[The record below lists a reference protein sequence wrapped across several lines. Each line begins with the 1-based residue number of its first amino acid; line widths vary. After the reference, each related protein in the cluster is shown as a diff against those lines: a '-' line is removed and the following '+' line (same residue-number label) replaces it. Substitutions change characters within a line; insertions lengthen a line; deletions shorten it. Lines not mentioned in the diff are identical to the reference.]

1 MDKKIVKT
9 VKIEIEIPEQ
19 EYDNLLAI
27 AERKGKDP
35 VMLVRRAARMWI
47 RSCYRILTLPPNYS
61 DLEI

>member
-35 VMLVRRAARMWI
+35 VI
-47 RSCYRILTLPPNYS
+47 FSNC
-61 DLEI
+61 